1 MKKRSLRILCFALA
15 FMMIFMSVDLP
26 VLAAGIDA
34 AVESADES
42 AEYEEDVQEESADS
56 EEAETTE
63 DESSTSE
70 EGESSEEAVTSEEDI
85 ISEEDETIGEDSF
98 PQEGTSENAE
108 ETDETTT
115 EDSEVLE
122 APVDE
127 EDTSVQEEET
137 NDIEYPVN
145 GIQFREAEVD
155 FDALGLEEI
164 EVDENLPGDGTA
176 NYNFYATSPY
186 ADWHGAS
193 SYYVYNKLDDY
204 EKSLWNALEKEYSS
218 YLEGNKNLSEFTNY
232 ISFSKSKMT
241 LQDVKSFLIVF
252 RYTHPEYYFLNN
264 AYSISQSSLTP
275 NYYNATWGV
284 YGAFQNGTD
293 RSAATAEIDDLLDD
307 WCAQVNTSATEE
319 AKVAKIHALICNKV
333 DYNTP
338 ATYDGADEEVHFSQT
353 AYSVFCTDLTV
364 CAGYALAFEW
374 VANMCGVD
382 SIAVTA
388 PNHAY
393 NKVRI
398 NDNWYNIDLT
408 WNDQGSYIIYD
419 YYLRDDTNF
428 DINASIYHNE
438 EAYWDGLLPTCTLD
452 SGSTTYVMGTLPTV
466 SNQVSAP
473 VITAEA
479 GDTAYTITITTAT
492 PGATIYYTTDG
503 TEPSEARTDSK
514 IYTGPFQ
521 INMTGSVKAIAVCNE
536 YLDSTIS
543 NKELELIRYT
553 VASGS
558 HGSNLIWTLD
568 SGGYLKITGS
578 GSMASKS
585 SQSSYPWG
593 KYAADI
599 REVELEYGITSIS
612 SNAFSGCKNLE
623 YIYIPQT
630 VSSVASKSIVS
641 AASIMGYPGS
651 AANTYATNN
660 KNLFLDITAYG
671 IRVQYV
677 TGYSTTV
684 NDQYYLDGS
693 YAKEPTALTRTGYDF
708 GGWYTSATVQNDTT
722 KWDFTNTVLEN
733 DVILYAKWTAK
744 VYQLSFDANYAGA
757 EAIAGRS
764 IAYDSTYATLPVL
777 NRTGYTFEGWYTKA
791 TGGALV
797 TDEVVFNTL
806 GNVTLYAHWTAN
818 TYTVSFEMD
827 GGTADKDSM
836 TITYDQVYG
845 TLPVV
850 QKTGY
855 TFNGWYDAAEGGN
868 LITKTTVVKTT
879 ENQTL
884 YAHWTANTYVV
895 TLVHFG
901 GNRFP
906 HDVTYDEE
914 YGSFV
919 MTEIEGY
926 VFEGWYTED
935 GTLIEEDTIVKIA
948 EDHTLYS
955 KWSGLPYVVS
965 FDEGAGNLDV
975 EQTDIIFGDAYGTLP
990 TPQRTGY
997 TFAGWYTEAGDL
1009 ITAESVVDIASNHTL
1024 YARYTPNVYMIK
1036 FDANGTTA
1044 KVEPIEVTYDSVYG
1058 ELPVPET
1065 AGGTFLGWF
1074 TQAEGGVEVK
1084 ADDMVTILENQTL
1097 YAHWEF
1103 KYTAAAPVA
1112 SRPNAEEV
1120 YKGTKI
1126 SLTSE
1131 TNGALI
1137 YYTTDP
1143 AIGQNVNSEN
1153 GILYEEAIV
1162 VEEAVTIYAVA
1173 VKAQHKNS
1181 DVLVVFYSVIDESQD
1196 WGDITEADKL
1206 EYGLVTTDDI
1216 PANLWATGIA
1226 DCDYTG
1232 KAITFT
1238 DLRVYDYKTLLTPK
1252 VDYTVKYSNNT
1263 KAGTAT
1269 VTITGKGNYTG
1280 TIVKKFTIHPLD
1292 LSGATVADV
1301 VVPYNGKVQKATT
1314 TVTYELNGT
1323 KVTLKSGT
1331 DFTYTYPGTNSKLDD
1346 YDKNAFKL
1354 ADEYTVTLVGKGNYT
1369 GTTTFTQTISEK
1381 YVIGK
1386 MKLSSIA
1393 NQKYNNGSAIEP
1405 VITIKNGS
1413 KTLVKGTDYTVEYSN
1428 NTAVGTATVTI
1439 TGIGDYTGTRTAT
1452 FKITGTALSKM
1463 KFNGF
1468 VSSVPWTGSEVKQN
1482 ATFSYTTG
1490 SGDNKV
1496 THYLAEGT
1504 DYTVS
1509 YQNNVK
1515 IGTATVIYTGIN
1527 GYTGSVKKTYKITG
1541 ISMSKVSVSG
1551 LITSMV
1557 YDGKAMEQSGYELTY
1572 TTGTGVNK
1580 QVTVL
1585 QEGDDYRV
1593 SYQKNTAAG
1602 TAYIVFTGINGYTG
1616 TVKKSYKITKYSLAS
1631 TDGKIDVAEIG
1642 TQVYTK
1648 DGAKPKPVVTYT
1660 NDEGTIVLTEGKDY
1674 TLSYANNKAVADKTA
1689 LKAPTVTI
1697 IGKGSFSGKT
1707 AVKFNVVA
1715 SDLDVTTITAT
1726 DVVYQKKAGICKP
1739 TITLVDTN
1747 GKKLTAGTDYNK
1759 TIAYVYA
1766 KDTEVI
1772 QIINRKEVRIVRE
1785 QGETVNKLDII
1796 PVGAEI
1802 TATVTGMKL
1811 YGGSTSVTFR
1821 YIAKNISS
1829 ATVSVKAQ
1837 YYTGKA
1843 VEPTKDDIVV
1853 KFGKVVLAKTDY
1865 EIVGYS
1871 NNVNK
1876 GTGKV
1881 IIRGIGN
1888 YGGVKTISFKINN
1901 RTMNYTISYDKNA
1914 TNATGTMKDS
1924 STAVGKALTANAYK
1938 RTGYVFVG
1946 WNTQAD
1952 GSGESY
1958 ANKEAFY
1965 LKNGDKVYGSKIT
1978 LYAQWKAK

>member
-42 AEYEEDVQEESADS
+42 AEYEEVQEESADS
-56 EEAETTE
+56 EDVETTE

-70 EGESSEEAVTSEEDI
+70 EGESSEENAD
-85 ISEEDETIGEDSF
+85 SEEDESAGEESS
-98 PQEGTSENAE
+98 QEGDSENAE
-108 ETDETTT
+108 ETEADTDFVT
-115 EDSEVLE
+115 EEQEMPDVIKYPMNGALDIQLVEIDME
-122 APVDE
+122 ALGIE
-127 EDTSVQEEET
+127 EI
-137 NDIEYPVN
+137 DIEAAQPDE
-145 GIQFREAEVD
+145 GEAYS
-155 FDALGLEEI
+155 
-164 EVDENLPGDGTA
+164 
-176 NYNFYATSPY
+176 NYYLSSPY
-186 ADWHGAS
+186 ADWSNAS

-204 EKSLWNALEKEYSS
+204 EKSLWNAMEAQYTS
-218 YLEGNKNLSEFTNY
+218 YLENTTNITSGYTASIRINKSE
-232 ISFSKSKMT
+232 MT
-241 LQDVKSFLIVF
+241 EDEAIGFLYMF
-252 RYTHPEYYFLNN
+252 KYTHPEYYFLNSWVSWSE
-264 AYSISQSSLTP
+264 YSSYT
-275 NYYNATWGV
+275 NYSFGV
-284 YGAFQNGTD
+284 YKAFRNGED
-293 RSAATAEIDDLLDD
+293 RKAATAEVDAVLDD
-307 WCAQVNTSATEE
+307 WCAQVNTCATEE

-333 DYNTP
+333 DYNYP
-338 ATYDGADEEVHFSQT
+338 ATERDADDEIHFSQT

-364 CAGYALAFEW
+364 CAGYSLAFEW
-374 VANMCGVD
+374 VANMCGID
-382 SIAVTA
+382 ALAVTG
-388 PNHAY
+388 PGHAW
-393 NKVRI
+393 NKVRV
-398 NDNWYNIDLT
+398 NDNWYNLDAT
-408 WNDQGSYIIYD
+408 WNDQDWGVIYD
-419 YYLRDDTNF
+419 FYLKNETNF
-428 DINASIYHNE
+428 DAGGGHE
-438 EAYWDGLLPTCTLD
+438 EESLWDGLLPTCTLD

-479 GDTAYTITITTAT
+479 GDTAYTVTITTAT

-797 TDEVVFNTL
+797 TDQVVFNTL

-855 TFNGWYDAAEGGN
+855 TFDGWYDAAEGGN

-997 TFAGWYTEAGDL
+997 TFTGWYTEAGDL

-1181 DVLVVFYSVIDESQD
+1181 DVLVVSYSVIDESQD

-1226 DCDYTG
+1226 DCDYIG

-1238 DLRVYDYKTLLTPK
+1238 DLHVYDYKTLLTPK

-1331 DFTYTYPGTNSKLDD
+1331 DFTYTYPGTNSTSAD

-1393 NQKYNNGSAIEP
+1393 SQKYTGSAIEP
-1405 VITIKNGS
+1405 VITIKNGT
-1413 KTLVKGTDYTVEYSN
+1413 KTLVKDTDYTVEYSN

-1463 KFNGF
+1463 KLNGF
-1468 VSSVPWTGSEVKQN
+1468 VSSAPWTGSEVKQN
-1482 ATFSYTTG
+1482 TTFSNTTG
-1490 SGDNKV
+1490 SGANKV
-1496 THYLAEGT
+1496 THYLTEGT

-1585 QEGDDYRV
+1585 QEDSDYTV

-1697 IGKGSFSGKT
+1697 TGKGSFSGKT
-1707 AVKFNVVA
+1707 AVKFNIVA

-1739 TITLVDTN
+1739 TITLVDSN
-1747 GKKLTAGTDYNK
+1747 GKKLKAGTDYNK

-1785 QGETVNKLDII
+1785 QGEAVNKLDII

-1914 TNATGTMKDS
+1914 ADAAGTMKDS